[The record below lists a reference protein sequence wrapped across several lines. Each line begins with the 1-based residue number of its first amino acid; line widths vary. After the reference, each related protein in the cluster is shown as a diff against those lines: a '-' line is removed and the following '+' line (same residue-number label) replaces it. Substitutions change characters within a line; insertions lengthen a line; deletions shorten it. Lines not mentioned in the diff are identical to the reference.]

1 MPGAYFIKLLFCSW
15 YEACLFLKFMS
26 DNLKSK
32 TQKGLVW
39 SFVERFATQGV
50 QFLFG
55 IILARLLSPEDYGT
69 IAMPLVFLAI
79 AQCFIDSGFSTA
91 LIRKPDLTEED
102 LSTAFYFNIG
112 VGVICY
118 FALFLSSP
126 LIADFYN
133 TPILSDL
140 LKVTA
145 LATLFNPLC
154 AVQQAILTRKIDFK
168 TQAIVSLSGAIVSG
182 SVGLVM
188 AYSGYGI
195 WSLVFQQVGG
205 YIIRTILLW
214 ILGRWKPKR
223 KWSWE
228 SFHYLWGFGSKM
240 LGSALLETTY
250 NNIYPL
256 VIGKCFSAID
266 LGNYTR
272 AQQFSSLP
280 SSNVTGVLQRVTFPV
295 LSTIQNEDERLA
307 KNYCKILK
315 MSAFLIFPMMLML
328 SAIADPLIRVL
339 LTDKWEG
346 CIILLQIIC
355 FDMMWYPIH
364 AINLNLLTVKGR
376 SDLFFRLEVLK
387 KIVGI
392 LIMCVAVP
400 HGIIWMVSGGIVSSM
415 FSLVINT
422 YYTGKLIN
430 VGYLKQMEDL
440 LPIFGVSF
448 VMWLIIHASLLIT
461 SNNYIQLVIGICFGV
476 VFYLIA
482 AKFLLKSEWNDT
494 IDMIPIRLKRK

>member
-15 YEACLFLKFMS
+15 HEACLFLKFMS

-240 LGSALLETTY
+240 LGSALLESTY

-280 SSNVTGVLQRVTFPV
+280 SSNITGVLQRVTFPV

-392 LIMCVAVP
+392 LIMCVAIP

-430 VGYLKQMEDL
+430 VGYLKQMGDL
-440 LPIFGVSF
+440 LPIFGVSI
-448 VMWLIIHASLLIT
+448 VMWLIIHASLLIA

>member
-1 MPGAYFIKLLFCSW
+1 
-15 YEACLFLKFMS
+15 MS
-26 DNLKSK
+26 ENLKSK

-205 YIIRTILLW
+205 YVIRTILLW
-214 ILGRWKPKR
+214 MLGRWKPKR

-228 SFHYLWGFGSKM
+228 SFRYLWGFGSKM
-240 LGSALLETTY
+240 LGSALLDTTY
-250 NNIYPL
+250 NNIYPI
-256 VIGKCFSAID
+256 VIGKFFSAND

-280 SSNVTGVLQRVTFPV
+280 SSNVTGVLQRVTFPI
-295 LSTIQNEDERLA
+295 LSSIQNEDERLA
-307 KNYCKILK
+307 RNYRKILK

-346 CIILLQIIC
+346 SIILLQIVC
-355 FDMMWYPIH
+355 FQMMWYPIH

-376 SDLFFRLEVLK
+376 SDLFFVWK
-387 KIVGI
+387 
-392 LIMCVAVP
+392 
-400 HGIIWMVSGGIVSSM
+400 
-415 FSLVINT
+415 
-422 YYTGKLIN
+422 
-430 VGYLKQMEDL
+430 
-440 LPIFGVSF
+440 
-448 VMWLIIHASLLIT
+448 
-461 SNNYIQLVIGICFGV
+461 
-476 VFYLIA
+476 
-482 AKFLLKSEWNDT
+482 
-494 IDMIPIRLKRK
+494 